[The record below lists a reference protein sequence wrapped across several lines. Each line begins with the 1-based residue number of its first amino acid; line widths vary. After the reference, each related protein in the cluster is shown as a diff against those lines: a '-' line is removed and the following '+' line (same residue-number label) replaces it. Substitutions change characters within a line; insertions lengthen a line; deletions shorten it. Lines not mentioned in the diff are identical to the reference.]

1 MSTADQQRTLRRRRR
16 RERQAVVFGSLVAGL
31 AVAGLGAAA
40 TYTGAL
46 DLPFL
51 QREFASPAP
60 EAGTAVSPP
69 PCPAEGTLP
78 VPYTDVQVTV
88 LNGAG
93 IAGLAGQ
100 MQGDLTGRGFTVLG
114 TDNYP
119 TGLPGTAQIMF
130 GAQGVAAAYTLAA
143 HLTEPVLVLDLRE
156 DATVDLV
163 LGEAFDVPVP
173 LESVPLDPETPLTPV
188 EGCVPLEEALTT
200 AVPAPVPPE
209 EEGAEEG
216 ATEDGAT
223 EDTATEG

>member
-1 MSTADQQRTLRRRRR
+1 MTTTDQQRALRRRRR
-16 RERQAVVFGSLVAGL
+16 RERQAVVFGSLIAGL

-51 QREFASPAP
+51 EREFASPAP
-60 EAGTAVSPP
+60 EAGASTSPP

-100 MQGDLTGRGFTVLG
+100 VQGDLASRGFTVLG
-114 TDNYP
+114 TGNFP
-119 TGLPGTAQIMF
+119 TSLPGTAQIMF

-143 HLTEPVLVLDLRE
+143 HLTDPVLVLDLRE

-173 LESVPLDPETPLTPV
+173 LESVALDPETPLTPV

-200 AVPAPVPPE
+200 AVPAPAPPE
-209 EEGAEEG
+209 DEAAEDGATDEGAEED
-216 ATEDGAT
+216 A
-223 EDTATEG
+223 ATEG

>member
-1 MSTADQQRTLRRRRR
+1 MAASDQQRALRRRRR
-16 RERQAVVFGSLVAGL
+16 RERQAVVFGSLIAGL

-51 QREFASPAP
+51 EREFASPAP
-60 EAGTAVSPP
+60 EAGTVTAPP
-69 PCPAEGTLP
+69 PCLAEGTLP

-100 MQGDLTGRGFTVLG
+100 VQGELSSRGFTVLAAG
-114 TDNYP
+114 NFP
-119 TGLPGTAQIMF
+119 TSLPGTSQIMF

-143 HLTEPVLVLDLRE
+143 HVPEPVLVLDLRE

-163 LGEAFDVPVP
+163 LGETFGVPVP
-173 LESVPLDPETPLTPV
+173 LDSVPLDPETPIASV

-209 EEGAEEG
+209 EETADGGAEQGTEEG
-216 ATEDGAT
+216 AAP
-223 EDTATEG
+223 EG